1 MIEGTK
7 VNLRP
12 ITEEDTGLILKWRN
26 SERVSNNF
34 IFSEKLT
41 AEMHKKWLEEK
52 VNQHLVEQFIIIEK
66 ESNKPIGSVYFR
78 DIDKTK
84 KEAEYGIFIGEDHA
98 IGKGYGNETAKLA
111 LKYAFETMG
120 LKRIFLRVFA
130 DNKAAIKS
138 YENAGFKLMNR
149 EEIINKNEEDRK
161 LVFMDIERKQLD

>member
-34 IFSEKLT
+34 IFSEKLS

-52 VNQHLVEQFIIIEK
+52 VNEHLVEQFIIIEK
-66 ESNKPIGSVYFR
+66 KSHKPIGSVYFR

-84 KEAEYGIFIGEDHA
+84 KEAEYGIFIGEDFA
-98 IGKGYGNETAKLA
+98 LGQGYGNETAQLA
-111 LKYAFETMG
+111 LEYAFKEME
-120 LKRIFLRVFA
+120 LNRIFLRVFA
-130 DNKAAIKS
+130 DNEPAIKS
-138 YENAGFKLMNR
+138 YENAGFRMTNK
-149 EEIINKNEEDRK
+149 EETINKNGTQRK
-161 LVFMDIERKQLD
+161 LVFMDIERK